1 MNNEDIILN
10 RLERLEQEIAP
21 VADSAR
27 SISELREELTPRV
40 NEAVKALIVE
50 LADIEADFQLEDLL
64 FLIKKVLRNVRN
76 LTYSIDQLKNIIDFV
91 LIAEPL
97 LKSTVPQMIFYMD
110 DLEKKGVFNLLRS
123 SFDIIKKT
131 AETYTPED
139 MAQIGNGMVRLLGIF
154 KKLTTP
160 EALEFL
166 DRAAEVPSRLDLSL
180 TKPTGAWGLLW
191 AMGNPEIKEGLGI
204 LLEMTKGLSML
215 RPKEILT
222 DT

>member
-1 MNNEDIILN
+1 MNQEDNIQN
-10 RLERLEQEIAP
+10 RLERLEQQIAP

-27 SISELREELTPRV
+27 SISELREELAPRV

-97 LKSTVPQMIFYMD
+97 LKSTVPQMIYYMD
-110 DLEKKGVFNLLRS
+110 DLEQRGVFTLLS
-123 SFDIIKKT
+123 SSMEVIKKT
-131 AETYTPED
+131 AETYTAED
-139 MAQIGNGMVRLLGIF
+139 LSQIGDGLVKLLGIF

-160 EALEFL
+160 ESLALL
-166 DRAAEVPSRLDLSL
+166 DKAAEVPSCVDLSRA
-180 TKPTGAWGLLW
+180 KPAGAWGLLR
-191 AMGNPEIKEGLGI
+191 AMGNPEVKNGLGV
-204 LLEMTKGLSML
+204 LLELTKGLSAL
-215 RPKEILT
+215 KA
-222 DT
+222 

>member
-1 MNNEDIILN
+1 MNHEEIILN

-64 FLIKKVLRNVRN
+64 FFIKKAMRNVRN
-76 LTYSIDQLKNIIDFV
+76 LTYSLDQLKNIIDFA

-97 LKSTVPQMIFYMD
+97 LKSTVPQIIFYMD
-110 DLEKKGVFNLLRS
+110 DLERKGVFNLLS
-123 SFDIIKKT
+123 TSLEIIKKT
-131 AETYTPED
+131 AETYTAED
-139 MAQIGNGMVRLLGIF
+139 MAQIGDGLVKLLGIV

-160 EALEFL
+160 EALELL
-166 DRAAEVPSRLDLSL
+166 DRAAEVPSRVDLSRA
-180 TKPTGAWGLLW
+180 KPAGAWGMLW
-191 AMGNPEIKEGLGI
+191 AMGNPEVKDGLGV
-204 LLEMTKGLSML
+204 LLELTKGLSAL
-215 RPKEILT
+215 KA
-222 DT
+222 

>member
-1 MNNEDIILN
+1 MNHEEIILN

-64 FLIKKVLRNVRN
+64 FFIKKAMRNVRN
-76 LTYSIDQLKNIIDFV
+76 LTYSLDQLKNIIDFA

-97 LKSTVPQMIFYMD
+97 LKSTVPQIIFYMD
-110 DLEKKGVFNLLRS
+110 DLERKGVFNLLS
-123 SFDIIKKT
+123 TSLEIIKKT
-131 AETYTPED
+131 AETYTAED
-139 MAQIGNGMVRLLGIF
+139 MEQIGDGLVRLLGIV

-160 EALEFL
+160 EALELL
-166 DRAAEVPSRLDLSL
+166 DRAAEVPSRVDLSHA
-180 TKPTGAWGLLW
+180 KPAGAWGMLW
-191 AMGNPEIKEGLGI
+191 AMGNPDVKDGLGV
-204 LLEMTKGLSML
+204 LLELTKGLSAL
-215 RPKEILT
+215 KA
-222 DT
+222 

>member
-1 MNNEDIILN
+1 MNHEEIILN

-64 FLIKKVLRNVRN
+64 FFIKKAMRNVRN
-76 LTYSIDQLKNIIDFV
+76 LTYSLDQLKNIIDFA

-97 LKSTVPQMIFYMD
+97 LKSTVPQIIFYMD
-110 DLEKKGVFNLLRS
+110 DLEQKGVFNLLS
-123 SFDIIKKT
+123 SSLEIIKKT
-131 AETYTPED
+131 AETYTADD
-139 MAQIGNGMVRLLGIF
+139 MAQIGDGLVRLLGIV

-160 EALEFL
+160 EALELL
-166 DRAAEVPSRLDLSL
+166 DRAAEVPSRVDLSRA
-180 TKPTGAWGLLW
+180 KPAGAWGMLW
-191 AMGNPEIKEGLGI
+191 ATGNPEVKDGLGV
-204 LLEMTKGLSML
+204 LLELTKGLSAL
-215 RPKEILT
+215 KA
-222 DT
+222 

>member
-1 MNNEDIILN
+1 MNQEDIIQN
-10 RLERLEQEIAP
+10 RLERLEQQIAP

-27 SISELREELTPRV
+27 SIRELREELAPRV

-76 LTYSIDQLKNIIDFV
+76 LTYSIDQFKNIIDFV

-110 DLEKKGVFNLLRS
+110 DLEQKGVFTLLS
-123 SFDIIKKT
+123 ASMEMIKKT
-131 AETYTPED
+131 AETYTEED
-139 MAQIGNGMVRLLGIF
+139 MAQIGGGLVKLLGIF

-160 EALEFL
+160 EALELL
-166 DRAAEVPSRLDLSL
+166 DRAAEVPSCVDLSRA
-180 TKPTGAWGLLW
+180 KPAGAWGLLW
-191 AMGNPEIKEGLGI
+191 AMGNPEVKNGLGI
-204 LLEMTKGLSML
+204 LLELTKGLSAL
-215 RPKEILT
+215 KA
-222 DT
+222 

>member
-1 MNNEDIILN
+1 MNHEEIILN

-64 FLIKKVLRNVRN
+64 FFIKKAMRNVRN
-76 LTYSIDQLKNIIDFV
+76 LTYSLDQLKNIIDFA

-97 LKSTVPQMIFYMD
+97 LKSTVPQIIFYMD
-110 DLEKKGVFNLLRS
+110 DLERKGVFNLLS
-123 SFDIIKKT
+123 TSLEIIKKT
-131 AETYTPED
+131 AETYTTED
-139 MAQIGNGMVRLLGIF
+139 MAQIGDGLVKLLGIV

-160 EALEFL
+160 EALELL
-166 DRAAEVPSRLDLSL
+166 DRAAEVPSRVDLSRA
-180 TKPTGAWGLLW
+180 KPAGAWGMLW
-191 AMGNPEIKEGLGI
+191 AMGNPEVKDGLGV
-204 LLEMTKGLSML
+204 LLELTKGLSAL
-215 RPKEILT
+215 KA
-222 DT
+222 